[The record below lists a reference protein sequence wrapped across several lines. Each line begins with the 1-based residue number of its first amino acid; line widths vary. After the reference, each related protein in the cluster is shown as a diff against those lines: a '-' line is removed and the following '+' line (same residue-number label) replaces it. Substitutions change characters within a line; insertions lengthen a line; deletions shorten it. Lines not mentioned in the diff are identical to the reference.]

1 MKKHILIILFCFQ
14 IINLLAFDNKS
25 VHPAIIKKAFEL
37 LKIRY
42 IQSGGNVT
50 DLAELERSISNGGA
64 IAYGADIEDQSES
77 LLDLELKWI
86 GGHAV
91 YVPKNYDPIYNY
103 PIQVMSH
110 FWDADKGDDY
120 NHFFS
125 CGDIVTTPRYHNAWQ
140 KSFEYLSYLNVVNY
154 NYDKDKSYQYL
165 GRLLH
170 LFADMGVPAHTHI
183 DPHTGG
189 ITTDVCKEWK
199 DDIYENFFKDNSN
212 YNTILNENTDNSQ
225 FLDLNGDGGF
235 LYNTPNI
242 SSNTMVKFLFYTMN
256 QLSNFFPSNNING
269 NNNLTQG
276 TNEVISNH
284 YIKFGLCSNYQS
296 NSPKIIADQLTPFM
310 INATANILYWYC
322 LQTNQIQSIK
332 SLALDKNYSKYNQ
345 NIVLSKSIEFKPGF
359 KFSAIE
365 SNKTFNAKIVNNP
378 VGTLKLNDEISDKYF
393 IDIND
398 SLTNLNQGKNILK
411 DFSEI
416 KLYPN
421 PARNSIFIELGN
433 EKSIITITDNLGKI
447 VLTKAT
453 NANYELIDVGNFS
466 KGLYSVTI
474 KQSSRSFSENLIIQ

>member
-1 MKKHILIILFCFQ
+1 
-14 IINLLAFDNKS
+14 
-25 VHPAIIKKAFEL
+25 
-37 LKIRY
+37 
-42 IQSGGNVT
+42 
-50 DLAELERSISNGGA
+50 
-64 IAYGADIEDQSES
+64 
-77 LLDLELKWI
+77 
-86 GGHAV
+86 
-91 YVPKNYDPIYNY
+91 
-103 PIQVMSH
+103 
-110 FWDADKGDDY
+110 
-120 NHFFS
+120 
-125 CGDIVTTPRYHNAWQ
+125 
-140 KSFEYLSYLNVVNY
+140 
-154 NYDKDKSYQYL
+154 
-165 GRLLH
+165 
-170 LFADMGVPAHTHI
+170 
-183 DPHTGG
+183 
-189 ITTDVCKEWK
+189 
-199 DDIYENFFKDNSN
+199 
-212 YNTILNENTDNSQ
+212 
-225 FLDLNGDGGF
+225 
-235 LYNTPNI
+235 
-242 SSNTMVKFLFYTMN
+242 MVKFLFYTMN